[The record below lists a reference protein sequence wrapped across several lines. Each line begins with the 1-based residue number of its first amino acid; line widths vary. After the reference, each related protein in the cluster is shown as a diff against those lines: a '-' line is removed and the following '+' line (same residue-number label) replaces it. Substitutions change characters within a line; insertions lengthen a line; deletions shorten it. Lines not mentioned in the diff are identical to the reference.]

1 MVAIHVPRTRDDD
14 WAAEPRAGARPLVAL
29 PDHGRP
35 QGPGVPGSRR
45 GDDDLARPGRRRPAL
60 RARPL
65 PDRATR
71 VRRRRL
77 ALLVAVVVLVVLV
90 VAAVRVTAA
99 LVDIGG
105 SSGPEPIATE
115 PGPAE
120 PGAAPVA
127 GEAYVVQPGDTLW
140 SIATEVAPDEDP
152 RVVVD
157 ALRAANGGPDLE
169 VGERLVIDLD

>member
-14 WAAEPRAGARPLVAL
+14 RAAERRAGARPLVAL
-29 PDHGRP
+29 PDHDRP
-35 QGPGVPGSRR
+35 QGPGRR
-45 GDDDLARPGRRRPAL
+45 GDGDVARPGRGRPAL
-60 RARPL
+60 RTRPL

-77 ALLVAVVVLVVLV
+77 ALLVAVVVLVGLVL
-90 VAAVRVTAA
+90 AAVRVTAG

-105 SSGPEPIATE
+105 SSSPEPIAAE
-115 PGPAE
+115 PGPAG

-127 GEAYVVQPGDTLW
+127 GEAYIVQPGDTLW

>member
-14 WAAEPRAGARPLVAL
+14 WAAEPRAVARPLVTL
-29 PDHGRP
+29 PDHARP
-35 QGPGVPGSRR
+35 RGPGGPDSRR
-45 GDDDLARPGRRRPAL
+45 GDDVLARPGRARPAP
-60 RARPL
+60 RARAL

-71 VRRRRL
+71 LRRRRL
-77 ALLVAVVVLVVLV
+77 ALLVAVVVLAGLVL
-90 VAAVRVTAA
+90 AAVRVTAA

-115 PGPAE
+115 PGAAG

-127 GEAYVVQPGDTLW
+127 GETYIVQPGDTLW

-169 VGERLVIDLD
+169 VGERLVIDLG